1 MLCSRHGKEFP
12 QFSGHWSLV
21 RCALTADSGTTD
33 HILFINTS
41 VSFIENT
48 KAKAL
53 TQNPRACELV
63 KCLESQDMSPKVPFR
78 CCGHCSQIC
87 MSTKQGTLL
96 QLQSHTSN
104 CPILGSWKTNDSL
117 WEVSWSLLSLGLGSH
132 QHSTEPRHRSPR
144 PSCCFWCHLCFQL
157 HPVLS
162 YLAHLCWKS
171 NF

>member
-1 MLCSRHGKEFP
+1 MEKNSHFSLH
-12 QFSGHWSLV
+12 FSGHWSLV
-21 RCALTADSGTTD
+21 RCAFTADSGTTD

-48 KAKAL
+48 KTKAL

-104 CPILGSWKTNDSL
+104 CPILGSWNTNDSL
-117 WEVSWSLLSLGLGSH
+117 SEKCHGHFCHLIWVSINTQQSQDSGLGGLLAASDVIFA
-132 QHSTEPRHRSPR
+132 S
-144 PSCCFWCHLCFQL
+144 SCT
-157 HPVLS
+157 LS
-162 YLAHLCWKS
+162 SAT
-171 NF
+171 